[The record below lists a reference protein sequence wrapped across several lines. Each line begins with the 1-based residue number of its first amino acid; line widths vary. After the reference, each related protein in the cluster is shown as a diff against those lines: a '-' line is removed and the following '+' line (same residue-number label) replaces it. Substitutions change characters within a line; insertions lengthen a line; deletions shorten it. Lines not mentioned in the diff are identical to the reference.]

1 MSDFLKAIK
10 SGAQVSSVAHVLAKG
25 ANNEGRGYLVTLFDT
40 ANMTERD
47 YYLPFST
54 ETVELLG
61 L

>member
-1 MSDFLKAIK
+1 MSDFMKAIK

-25 ANNEGRGYLVTLFDT
+25 VNNEGKGYLVTLFDVVD
-40 ANMTERD
+40 MTERD
-47 YYLPFST
+47 YYLPFNA